1 MKKFWELPLWFFD
14 ILDFIKNSILIYSI
28 ISFICW
34 DIDITTWNSIARFTF
49 VLGII
54 VNAVF
59 CFKND

>member
-14 ILDFIKNSILIYSI
+14 ILDFIKNSILIYII

-34 DIDITTWNSIARFTF
+34 NIDITTWSFIARFTF
-49 VLGII
+49 TLGII
-54 VNAVF
+54 VNIVV